1 MTTSASVSV
10 LIGAELGSAFKSAF
24 SSAGKSVSALGTT
37 IKALEDKSSK
47 ITSFRSIN
55 RELKEASIAYNLAK
69 QKVNQLSAEV
79 SKTDKPSRELVNNLR
94 KSQREL
100 TKAKTHFSQTAQ
112 TSREM
117 GKALQSA
124 GIDIKSLNKQSQ
136 SLSNSLE
143 ILRKRQTALQNIENV
158 KAKNLANRANYRHQ
172 MMDVLALG
180 TAMYS
185 TIKPAVDFE
194 YAMAKVGAI
203 TNESANG
210 EGFKNLTNLAR
221 KLGRETQYTAS
232 EVASAMQYLGMAG
245 FNTNQILEATP
256 AALNLAIAGSLDIG
270 RTADIASNILTGFN
284 LKATE
289 TTRVADVLA
298 QTSRSTNVNIEML
311 GETMKYV
318 APAAAS
324 VGGSLEEVSALAGV
338 LGDAGIQGTMAGTM
352 LRSAYLKLA
361 APASKG
367 ADALASMGESLGLSK
382 DELSEVS
389 KEAMLTQAHLSN
401 MGVRVFDS
409 SGKMRSMIDILRDMS
424 VALKNASDQDKL
436 ASVKAIFGDR
446 AASGAL
452 AIFKHIETGRLDEV
466 IGKVKTAEGSAQEMA
481 DRLKNTTV
489 GSFKELKSAVE
500 SVGISIGTLLLPS
513 FTSFARG
520 LASVTNRLT
529 TFSEKF
535 PVLTKYV
542 GLAVSSL
549 MGLKISSVAL
559 GYGFTFFK
567 GGVLTIIGIFTKLR
581 TALTIIKIGMTSVR
595 ALAIA
600 NGFATFGKSIIGFVG
615 SAIPMLIAGIKGIGL
630 ALVSNP
636 IGLIITAIVTGG
648 ILIMKY
654 WEPIKGFFGSLWQ
667 GIKEG
672 ANSVWNS
679 ICKIVEPIKK
689 VKDLVGSAWNWL
701 FGKNEDKNKPSS
713 QPEEVVKKVKTK
725 DLTTLNSKAKDV
737 VNKSSQ
743 NTYVTTANISIH
755 TTPGMSEKVVAEEV
769 KKALEYQ
776 EQKTL
781 RTKRSLNLD

>member
-47 ITSFRSIN
+47 ITSFRAIN
-55 RELKEASIAYNLAK
+55 RKLKEASIAYNLAK
-69 QKVNQLSAEV
+69 QKVNQLSTEV

-100 TKAKTHFSQTAQ
+100 AKAKTHFLQTAQ

-117 GKALQSA
+117 GKVLQSA

-136 SLSNSLE
+136 TLSNSLE
-143 ILRKRQTALQNIENV
+143 ILRKRQSALQNIENA
-158 KAKNLANRANYRHQ
+158 KAKNLTNRANYRHQ
-172 MMDVLALG
+172 MIDVLALG
-180 TAMYS
+180 TAFYS
-185 TIKPAVDFE
+185 AVKPAVNFE

-210 EGFKNLTNLAR
+210 ESFKNLTNLAR
-221 KLGRETQYTAS
+221 KLGRKTQYTAS

-256 AALNLAIAGSLDIG
+256 AALNLAIAGSFDIG

-289 TTRVADVLA
+289 TARVADVLA

-367 ADALASMGESLGLSK
+367 A
-382 DELSEVS
+382 
-389 KEAMLTQAHLSN
+389 
-401 MGVRVFDS
+401 
-409 SGKMRSMIDILRDMS
+409 
-424 VALKNASDQDKL
+424 
-436 ASVKAIFGDR
+436 
-446 AASGAL
+446 GAL

-520 LASVTNRLT
+520 LASITNKLT
-529 TFSEKF
+529 AFSEKF

-542 GLAVSSL
+542 GLAISSL

-559 GYGFTFFK
+559 GYGFTFIK

-600 NGFATFGKSIIGFVG
+600 NGFTTFGKSIIGFVG

-689 VKDLVGSAWNWL
+689 VKNLVGSAWNWL

-713 QPEEVVKKVKTK
+713 QPEEVVKKVETK

-737 VNKSSQ
+737 VSKSSQ
-743 NTYVTTANISIH
+743 NTYVTTANISVH
-755 TTPGMSEKVVAEEV
+755 ATPGMSEKVIAEEV

-776 EQKTL
+776 KQKTL

>member
-1 MTTSASVSV
+1 
-10 LIGAELGSAFKSAF
+10 
-24 SSAGKSVSALGTT
+24 
-37 IKALEDKSSK
+37 
-47 ITSFRSIN
+47 
-55 RELKEASIAYNLAK
+55 
-69 QKVNQLSAEV
+69 
-79 SKTDKPSRELVNNLR
+79 
-94 KSQREL
+94 
-100 TKAKTHFSQTAQ
+100 
-112 TSREM
+112 
-117 GKALQSA
+117 
-124 GIDIKSLNKQSQ
+124 
-136 SLSNSLE
+136 
-143 ILRKRQTALQNIENV
+143 
-158 KAKNLANRANYRHQ
+158 
-172 MMDVLALG
+172 
-180 TAMYS
+180 
-185 TIKPAVDFE
+185 
-194 YAMAKVGAI
+194 MAKVGAI

-256 AALNLAIAGSLDIG
+256 AALNLAIVGSFDIG

-289 TTRVADVLA
+289 TTRVSDVLA

-318 APAAAS
+318 APATAS

-367 ADALASMGESLGLSK
+367 A
-382 DELSEVS
+382 
-389 KEAMLTQAHLSN
+389 
-401 MGVRVFDS
+401 
-409 SGKMRSMIDILRDMS
+409 
-424 VALKNASDQDKL
+424 
-436 ASVKAIFGDR
+436 
-446 AASGAL
+446 GAL

-466 IGKVKTAEGSAQEMA
+466 IGKVKTAEGSAKEMA
-481 DRLKNTTV
+481 DRLKNTIV
-489 GSFKELKSAVE
+489 GSFKELESAIE
-500 SVGISIGTLLLPS
+500 NVGISIGTLLLPS
-513 FTSFARG
+513 FTSFAKG
-520 LASVTNRLT
+520 LANITNKLT

-542 GLAVSSL
+542 GLAISSL
-549 MGLKISSVAL
+549 MGLKISNIAL
-559 GYGFTFFK
+559 GYGFTFLK

-615 SAIPMLIAGIKGIGL
+615 SVIPMLIAGIKGIGL

-679 ICKIVEPIKK
+679 ICKVIEPIKK
-689 VKDLVGSAWNWL
+689 VKDMVGSAWNWL
-701 FGKNEDKNKPSS
+701 FGENEDKNKPSS
-713 QPEEVVKKVKTK
+713 QPEEVVKKVETK

-737 VNKSSQ
+737 VSKSSQ
-743 NTYVTTANISIH
+743 NTYVTTANISVH
-755 TTPGMSEKVVAEEV
+755 ATPGMSEKVVAEEV
-769 KKALEYQ
+769 RKALEYQ

>member
-1 MTTSASVSV
+1 MKNS
-10 LIGAELGSAFKSAF
+10 E
-24 SSAGKSVSALGTT
+24 
-37 IKALEDKSSK
+37 
-47 ITSFRSIN
+47 ITSFRAIN
-55 RELKEASIAYNLAK
+55 RELKEASVAYNLAK
-69 QKVNQLSAEV
+69 QKVNQLSAEI
-79 SKTDKPSRELVNNLR
+79 SRTDKPSRELVNNLR

-124 GIDIKSLNKQSQ
+124 GIGIKSLNKQSQ

-143 ILRKRQTALQNIENV
+143 ILRKRQTALQNIENA

-210 EGFKNLTNLAR
+210 ESFKNLTNLAR

-245 FNTNQILEATP
+245 FNTNQILEVTP

-289 TTRVADVLA
+289 TARVADVLA

-318 APAAAS
+318 APAATS

-367 ADALASMGESLGLSK
+367 A
-382 DELSEVS
+382 
-389 KEAMLTQAHLSN
+389 
-401 MGVRVFDS
+401 
-409 SGKMRSMIDILRDMS
+409 
-424 VALKNASDQDKL
+424 
-436 ASVKAIFGDR
+436 
-446 AASGAL
+446 GAL

-466 IGKVKTAEGSAQEMA
+466 IGKVKTAEGSAKEMA

-520 LASVTNRLT
+520 LANITNRLT
-529 TFSEKF
+529 TFTEKF

-542 GLAVSSL
+542 GLAISSL
-549 MGLKISSVAL
+549 MGLKILSVAL
-559 GYGFTFFK
+559 GYGFTFLK

-654 WEPIKGFFGSLWQ
+654 WKPIKGFFGSLWQ

-701 FGKNEDKNKPSS
+701 FGKNEDKNKPSN
-713 QPEEVVKKVKTK
+713 QPEEVVKKVETK

-737 VNKSSQ
+737 VSKSSQ
-743 NTYVTTANISIH
+743 NTYVTTANISVH
-755 TTPGMSEKVVAEEV
+755 ATPGMSEKVVAEEV
-769 KKALEYQ
+769 KKALYEE
-776 EQKTL
+776 EQKQS
-781 RTKRSLNLD
+781 RRKRSANYD

>member
-1 MTTSASVSV
+1 MKNS
-10 LIGAELGSAFKSAF
+10 E
-24 SSAGKSVSALGTT
+24 
-37 IKALEDKSSK
+37 
-47 ITSFRSIN
+47 ITSFRAIN
-55 RELKEASIAYNLAK
+55 RELKEASVAYNLAK
-69 QKVNQLSAEV
+69 QKVNQLSAEI
-79 SKTDKPSRELVNNLR
+79 SKTDRPLRELVNNLR

-100 TKAKTHFSQTAQ
+100 TKAKTHFYQTVQ

-117 GKALQSA
+117 GKVLQSA

-143 ILRKRQTALQNIENV
+143 ILRKRQSALQNIENA

-210 EGFKNLTNLAR
+210 ECFKNLTNLAR

-367 ADALASMGESLGLSK
+367 ADALA
-382 DELSEVS
+382 
-389 KEAMLTQAHLSN
+389 
-401 MGVRVFDS
+401 
-409 SGKMRSMIDILRDMS
+409 
-424 VALKNASDQDKL
+424 
-436 ASVKAIFGDR
+436 
-446 AASGAL
+446 
-452 AIFKHIETGRLDEV
+452 IFKHIETGRLDEV
-466 IGKVKTAEGSAQEMA
+466 IGKVKMAEGSANEMA
-481 DRLKNTTV
+481 DRLKNMTV

-500 SVGISIGTLLLPS
+500 SVRISIGTLLLPS
-513 FTSFARG
+513 FTRFARG
-520 LASVTNRLT
+520 LATITNKLT
-529 TFSEKF
+529 TFTEKF

-542 GLAVSSL
+542 GLAISSL

-559 GYGFTFFK
+559 GYGFTFLK

-600 NGFATFGKSIIGFVG
+600 NGFAIFGKSIIGFVG

-636 IGLIITAIVTGG
+636 IGLIITAIVTGS

-679 ICKIVEPIKK
+679 ICKVVEPIKK
-689 VKDLVGSAWNWL
+689 VKDMVGSAWNWL

-713 QPEEVVKKVKTK
+713 QPEEVVKKVETN

-737 VNKSSQ
+737 VSKSSQ
-743 NTYVTTANISIH
+743 NTYVTTANISVH
-755 TTPGMSEKVVAEEV
+755 ATPGMSEKVVAEEV
-769 KKALEYQ
+769 KKALYEE
-776 EQKTL
+776 EQKQS
-781 RTKRSLNLD
+781 RRKRSANYD